1 MSPRPSNSLVLLP
14 SSTGREVEP
23 KLVHE
28 PYPERLLNGV
38 GAAGDTDVLLPSGL
52 ASLANRALD
61 AVRDEREG
69 GPAFLRRTLPGVMRQ
84 HEDRRPERRVV
95 APPAVGVG
103 VGVPR
108 ALAPAIHAPAHDE
121 GVDRIERLANSLGV
135 RARLSALLAMAF
147 QERLEPDGPLV
158 QPLAALAERMLGARI
173 RPCDEA
179 VQRHADVDDRSHCI
193 SLQSSVGRR
202 CDGKLIARHAPGSI
216 GQGVSRSP
224 ARESEHVLAVGVSHR
239 NAPLEV
245 RERLFLAD
253 GHALELAT
261 ALARE
266 GGEAVVLSTCNRT
279 EAYLVGGDADRV
291 REELERRSELELG
304 DVLAAWEDEQA
315 VEHLFRVASGLDS
328 LVPGESQILGQVRLA
343 YEAALTAGSTGP
355 LLNRLF
361 EDALRAGKRVRTEAR
376 LAEMPESVAAS
387 AVELAARELGGL
399 GGRRALLFGAGKMCE
414 LAARD
419 LRARGAEVVVASRT
433 LESAQELASEV
444 GGRAA
449 AFDAVAVELTGAD
462 LVLSATRCPYPIL
475 HAEAVQPRAKPLVLV
490 DVAVPRDLDPAIGE
504 LEGCTLFDIDAL
516 GEGLVGRD
524 EDVRE
529 AEAIVAQEAAR
540 FAEWRRSRGAAG
552 AIRDL
557 RRRAETI
564 RTEEL
569 ARAEPRL
576 AELSPRERETVET
589 LTAQIVNKLLHAPT
603 VRAKQAGSEPLRD
616 LFALRED
623 E

>member
-1 MSPRPSNSLVLLP
+1 
-14 SSTGREVEP
+14 
-23 KLVHE
+23 
-28 PYPERLLNGV
+28 
-38 GAAGDTDVLLPSGL
+38 
-52 ASLANRALD
+52 
-61 AVRDEREG
+61 
-69 GPAFLRRTLPGVMRQ
+69 
-84 HEDRRPERRVV
+84 
-95 APPAVGVG
+95 
-103 VGVPR
+103 
-108 ALAPAIHAPAHDE
+108 
-121 GVDRIERLANSLGV
+121 
-135 RARLSALLAMAF
+135 
-147 QERLEPDGPLV
+147 
-158 QPLAALAERMLGARI
+158 
-173 RPCDEA
+173 
-179 VQRHADVDDRSHCI
+179 
-193 SLQSSVGRR
+193 
-202 CDGKLIARHAPGSI
+202 
-216 GQGVSRSP
+216 VSRSP
-224 ARESEHVLAVGVSHR
+224 PRESEHVLAVGVSHR

-253 GHALELAT
+253 GHALELAS

-304 DVLAAWEDEQA
+304 DVLAAWEDEEA

-475 HAEAVQPRAKPLVLV
+475 HAEAVQPRTKPLVLV

-516 GEGLVGRD
+516 GEGLVGRE

-569 ARAEPRL
+569 ARVEPRL

-589 LTAQIVNKLLHAPT
+589 LTAQIVNKLLHTPT

-623 E
+623 GE